1 MDEFTAIYNNI
12 AKFLY
17 EYKLKNGGSK
27 EDTDENL
34 QQKFN
39 ELLKNPNEL
48 KFQVLG
54 LNYIKDITLNGDT
67 ITILIHYLNMCITII
82 REMIYH

>member
-67 ITILIHYLNMCITII
+67 ITIFINYLNMCMTII
-82 REMIYH
+82 QEMIYH